1 MDKKEILVTGAKGYI
16 GRNFIKKYRNKYFL
30 NMASLSSGDNPDL
43 SKTTTILHLSALVH
57 QTKHH
62 PAKHYFDINTIQ
74 TVKLAKKAKK
84 DGVKHFIFYS
94 STGVYGVHGYFSDQ
108 TNILSEISD
117 CHPINDYGKSKLL
130 AEKEI
135 FLLKDNQFK
144 VTAIRPPI
152 VYGEDCPGNYTKLRN
167 LIKLF
172 PILPFDYTKNKR
184 SMISIENLLS
194 FTELVID
201 NQVTGILIPQDKN
214 QYSIKQIIKMIA
226 NDLNKKVFLFKFPK
240 PIFFVLK
247 KLKPVTIQSLYGTLV
262 FDSNKT
268 NKKTKFN
275 PEALTCSKHVLKYR
289 IRTVVSLPSSP

>member
-16 GRNFIKKYRNKYFL
+16 GRNFIKKYNNKYFL
-30 NMASLSSGDNPDL
+30 NMVSLSSGDNPNL
-43 SKTTTILHLSALVH
+43 SKTTTVLHLSALVH
-57 QTKHH
+57 QTKVL
-62 PAKHYFDINTIQ
+62 PDKHYFDINTIQ

-94 STGVYGVHGYFSDQ
+94 TSAVYGTHGYFGDQ
-108 TNILSEISD
+108 TNILSETSN
-117 CHPINDYGKSKLL
+117 CHPIDAYGKSKLL

-135 FLLKDNQFK
+135 FSLEDNQFK

-152 VYGEDCPGNYTKLRN
+152 VYGEDCPGNYRKLRN

-172 PILPFDYTKNKR
+172 PILPFNHTNNKR
-184 SMISIENLLS
+184 SMVSIENLLS

-201 NQVTGILIPQDKN
+201 KQVTGILIPQDKN
-214 QYSIKQIIKMIA
+214 QYSIKQVIEMIS
-226 NDLNKKVFLFKFPK
+226 NNLNKKVFLFKLPKSLFPL
-240 PIFFVLK
+240 LK
-247 KLKPVTIQSLYGTLV
+247 KIKLATMQSLYGTLV

-275 PEALTCSKHVLKYR
+275 PKY
-289 IRTVVSLPSSP
+289 